1 MMRRNLIIGGV
12 ASLLLGL
19 IVFWFLTTYHRVE
32 REIDLPP
39 RGEARYNPLLAL
51 KKTLQ
56 ARNLEASSRGD
67 LNLTAMALQPGD
79 AVLLDIDVR
88 NLTDA
93 QSETLMSWV
102 ESGGH
107 LLLRLPEGDEGRP
120 GTLLETLGL
129 TVSSEFGCLTW
140 SETAAKEPG
149 AVQKPRTAEAAD
161 AAEAENKA
169 KASKGEADPGAGMFC
184 SRFRFKT
191 EAEYESDFDWLWGNR
206 DEGFLFGRHPW
217 GEGDVLIAAEFDF
230 LHNDALKRA
239 GNAALTWQLL
249 GPALGAGRVFLVYAA
264 DTPPW
269 YVLFVKQGW
278 YVLLPLL
285 LALLAWLWARS
296 QRFGPLLPL
305 APPHRRALLSHV
317 QAAGEFAFVRG
328 RGAALHAAVLR
339 AFRLRLRRRDPVAA
353 ALATEALVQTLS
365 ERHSIAA
372 ARIRHALQ
380 PQELA
385 RPEQF
390 LAAIRTLMQLRALI

>member
-19 IVFWFLTTYHRVE
+19 IVFWFLTTYQRVE

-67 LNLTAMALQPGD
+67 LNLAAMALQPGD

-102 ESGGH
+102 ERGGH

-129 TVSSEFGCLTW
+129 AVSSEIGCLNW
-140 SETAAKEPG
+140 SETAVKDLA
-149 AVQKPRTAEAAD
+149 AVPNPKTAEAID
-161 AAEAENKA
+161 AAKAEKRDSE
-169 KASKGEADPGAGMFC
+169 SKGNVDPGAGMFC

-217 GEGDVLIAAEFDF
+217 GQGDVLIAAEFDF
-230 LHNDALKRA
+230 LHNDALKHA

-249 GPALGAGRVFLVYAA
+249 GPALGAGRVFLIYAA

-305 APPHRRALLSHV
+305 ASPHRRALLSHV

-339 AFRLRLRRRDPVAA
+339 AFRQRLRRRDPVAA
-353 ALATEALVQTLS
+353 ALATDALVQTLS

>member
-19 IVFWFLTTYHRVE
+19 IVVWFLTAYQRVE

-56 ARNLEASSRGD
+56 ARGLEASSRGD
-67 LNLTAMALQPGD
+67 LNLAAMALRPGD
-79 AVLLDIDVR
+79 TVLLDIDVR

-93 QSETLMSWV
+93 QSGTLMSWV
-102 ESGGH
+102 ESGGR

-129 TVSSEFGCLTW
+129 SVSSEFGCLNW
-140 SETAAKEPG
+140 SEAAVGDPG
-149 AVQKPRTAEAAD
+149 AAQNPKTAD
-161 AAEAENKA
+161 AAEAVKAENRN

-184 SRFRFKT
+184 SHFRFRT
-191 EAEYESDFDWLWGNR
+191 EAEYESDFDWLWGNS
-206 DEGFLFGRHPW
+206 DTGFLFGRHPW

-230 LHNDALKRA
+230 LHNDELKHV
-239 GNAALTWQLL
+239 GNAVLTWQLL
-249 GPALGAGRVFLVYAA
+249 GPSLGAGRVFLIYAA

-353 ALATEALVQTLS
+353 ALSPDVLAQTLS

-390 LAAIRTLMQLRALI
+390 VAAIRTLMQLRALI